1 MSTLTYAR
9 FELLRTVRNRQS
21 MIFTVAFPIIMYFLL
36 AGPNKDSTDFL
47 KTAGVGAAQYY
58 MVGLLSFGAMIAVLS
73 GGARI
78 AAERTI
84 GWNRQLRLTPLS
96 ARSYLRTKILTGYV
110 MALGSIALLYAAG
123 IVLGVRPPL
132 ADWLQMTGL
141 VLVALIPFAALGIAL
156 GHLLND
162 DAVGA
167 AMGGGVSLFAFLGGT
182 WFPITGHGLFAD
194 FCHLLPSYWL
204 VQAGH
209 VGLGGSSNPVGPQGV
224 AGDRRLV
231 CRGRG
236 TCEVGLPAR
245 HQALLSA
252 LPLASS

>member
-9 FELLRTVRNRQS
+9 FELLRTLRNRQS
-21 MIFTVAFPIIMYFLL
+21 MIFTVAFPLIMFFLL
-36 AGPNKDSTDFL
+36 AGPNKNSKDFL
-47 KTAGVGAAQYY
+47 KNAGVAAPQYY

-84 GWNRQLRLTPLS
+84 GWNRQLRLTPLTP
-96 ARSYLRTKILTGYV
+96 AGYLRTKILTGYA
-110 MALGSIALLYAAG
+110 MALGSIVLLYTAG
-123 IVLGVRPPL
+123 TVLGVRLPL
-132 ADWLQMTGL
+132 QGWLTMTGL
-141 VLVALIPFAALGIAL
+141 ILVALIPFAALGIAL

-182 WFPITGHGLFAD
+182 WFPISGGGLFVS
-194 FCHLLPSYWL
+194 FCQLLPSYWL

-209 VGLGGSSNPVGPQGV
+209 VGLGAANPWQLKAWLVIAAWAV
-224 AGDRRLV
+224 ACSAFAMWAYRRDTQ
-231 CRGRG
+231 R
-236 TCEVGLPAR
+236 T
-245 HQALLSA
+245 
-252 LPLASS
+252 

>member
-1 MSTLTYAR
+1 MSTLAYTR
-9 FELLRTVRNRQS
+9 LELLRVFRNRQA
-21 MIFTVAFPIIMYFLL
+21 MIFSVFFPIIMYFLL
-36 AGPNKDSTDFL
+36 AGPNKNSKDFL
-47 KTAGVGAAQYY
+47 KSAGIAAPQYY

-96 ARSYLRTKILTGYV
+96 ASGYLRTKILTGYV
-110 MALGSIALLYAAG
+110 MALASIALLYAAG
-123 IVLGVRPPL
+123 IGLGVRLPL
-132 ADWLQMTGL
+132 ADWLSMTGL
-141 VLVALIPFAALGIAL
+141 VIVALIPFAALGIAL

-182 WFPITGHGLFAD
+182 WFPITGGGLFVS
-194 FCHLLPSYWL
+194 FCQLLPSYWL

-209 VGLGGSSNPVGPQGV
+209 VGLGGPGNPWGV
-224 AGDRRLV
+224 KGWFVIAVWSMAASAFAMWAYRRDTK
-231 CRGRG
+231 R
-236 TCEVGLPAR
+236 A
-245 HQALLSA
+245 
-252 LPLASS
+252 